1 MKSELIKPTHLTR
14 KAVVYIRQSTPH
26 QVVSNQESLRLQY
39 ALRERAHELGWHE
52 ADIDVID
59 ADLGLSGASAAGRS
73 GFKELVGR
81 VSLSEVGLILSID
94 VTRLAR
100 NCSDWYPLLD
110 ICGLRGCLIA
120 DRDGVYDPG
129 SPNGRLLL
137 GLKGTISELELHTIR
152 SRLTAGL
159 LAKAERGDLAL
170 SLPIGLLRDPANVVV
185 KDPDLAVQGR
195 LELVFEMFLK
205 FRTVAKVMRVLNER
219 GLHLPRRDRHGDLRW
234 ARATI
239 SSVALILKNPAYAG
253 AFVYGRTRMRMPVR
267 EGALKA
273 KAPQPLDEWR
283 IIIKDR
289 YPAYIDWP
297 TYEKIGAII
306 RDNRAEYMRIKTRG
320 APRNGEL
327 LLHGIAWCARCGHK
341 MFVRYK
347 GGGQYVCNHLRSNEG
362 LPTCQEMRAARI
374 DQAVADAFLTA
385 LAPAELDAL
394 SKARRA
400 QHQVDSALRTG
411 AERELERKRYA
422 AALAERQFNRVD
434 PDNRLVAAELERR
447 WEAALTEV
455 RAAEEALAHQAGS
468 HPVVQIGIDK
478 ALQGKVVSLTGRLP
492 QIWADPTTTDAQRK
506 ALLRCLV
513 DKVVLDRGEH
523 DVASVRIVWRGGA
536 ATNLKVRRRVNAV
549 GKLTRGMEMRDQAL
563 ALARAGM
570 YDDQIAAALTTEG
583 HRSPNSEAEVLPI
596 TVQRIRHAAGIPI
609 TMQRTR
615 WTHDPGVLTAP
626 ELAAK
631 LGIPVNWL
639 YVQIRKRKLFVDRQ
653 PSGAY
658 LFNGAATVLDSVQ
671 SLRNHKIDRLDLRIL
686 SASPEGASTCMIEQR
701 DELPRCQPHH
711 PLAQRRPA
719 KRALFETLGRQNQ
732 ARAVPEQQLHPVGP
746 LGSKYIDHAAERVRA
761 QRLVNHRREPVH
773 PLAEIDRLHRD
784 QDLHARG
791 GNDHAAP
798 FSARTILASVA
809 PSAVNGTRATIAPTR
824 ISKTAPSSAAFSAGA
839 SNITAAKPGASDLS
853 IARPLADR
861 RHPNS
866 CCEVIP

>member
-1 MKSELIKPTHLTR
+1 MKSELVKPTHLTR

-39 ALRERAHELGWHE
+39 ALRERARELGWHE
-52 ADIDVID
+52 VDIDVID

-129 SPNGRLLL
+129 SANGRLLL

-159 LAKAERGDLAL
+159 LAKAERGELAL
-170 SLPIGLLRDPANVVV
+170 MLPIGLMRDPSGVVV
-185 KDPDLAVQGR
+185 KDPDLAVQER

-219 GLHLPRRDRHGDLRW
+219 SLDLPRRDRLGDLRW
-234 ARATI
+234 ARATV
-239 SSVALILKNPAYAG
+239 SSVASILKNPAYAG
-253 AFVYGRTRMRMPVR
+253 AFVYGRTSLRTPVR
-267 EGALKA
+267 GASKA
-273 KAPQPLDEWR
+273 KAPRPLDEWR
-283 IIIKDR
+283 IVVKDR

-297 TYEKIGAII
+297 TYEKIVALI

-374 DQAVADAFLTA
+374 DKAVADAFLTA

-400 QHQVDSALRTG
+400 QHQVDSALRG
-411 AERELERKRYA
+411 SAERELERKRYA

-447 WEAALTEV
+447 WEAALNEV
-455 RAAEEALAHQAGS
+455 RAAEEALAHQTLPRSVA
-468 HPVVQIGIDK
+468 QLGIDK
-478 ALQGKVVSLTGRLP
+478 TLQGKVISLAGRLP
-492 QIWADPTTTDAQRK
+492 QIWADPTTTDARRK

-536 ATNLKVRRRVNAV
+536 VTNLEVKRRVNAV
-549 GKLTRGMEMRDQAL
+549 GKLARGVEMRDRAL
-563 ALARAGM
+563 TLARDGM
-570 YDDQIAAALTTEG
+570 YDDQIAAVLTSEG
-583 HRSPNSEAEVLPI
+583 HRSPNSEDEVLPI
-596 TVQRIRHAAGIPI
+596 TVQRIRHAAGVPVSIK
-609 TMQRTR
+609 RTR
-615 WTHDPGVLTAP
+615 WTHAVGVLTAP
-626 ELAAK
+626 ELAVK
-631 LGIPVNWL
+631 LNIPVNWL
-639 YVQIRKRKLFVDRQ
+639 YVQIRKRRLLVDRQ

-658 LFNGAATVLDSVQ
+658 RFNDAAPVLDAVQ
-671 SLRNHKIDRLDLRIL
+671 RLRNHKIDHLDLRI
-686 SASPEGASTCMIEQR
+686 
-701 DELPRCQPHH
+701 CQPHGTGH
-711 PLAQRRPA
+711 Q
-719 KRALFETLGRQNQ
+719 
-732 ARAVPEQQLHPVGP
+732 
-746 LGSKYIDHAAERVRA
+746 HA
-761 QRLVNHRREPVH
+761 
-773 PLAEIDRLHRD
+773 
-784 QDLHARG
+784 
-791 GNDHAAP
+791 
-798 FSARTILASVA
+798 
-809 PSAVNGTRATIAPTR
+809 
-824 ISKTAPSSAAFSAGA
+824 
-839 SNITAAKPGASDLS
+839 
-853 IARPLADR
+853 
-861 RHPNS
+861 
-866 CCEVIP
+866 

>member
-1 MKSELIKPTHLTR
+1 MSPRFWRRSLVKSELIKPSHLTR

-81 VSLSEVGLILSID
+81 VGLSEVGLILSID

-129 SPNGRLLL
+129 SANGRLLL

-170 SLPIGLLRDPANVVV
+170 SLPIGLLRDPTDVVV

-253 AFVYGRTRMRMPVR
+253 AFVYGRTRMRMPVQ
-267 EGALKA
+267 GALKA
-273 KAPQPLDEWR
+273 KAPRPLDEWR

-306 RDNRAEYMRIKTRG
+306 RDNRAEYMRTKTRG

-447 WEAALTEV
+447 WEAALNEV
-455 RAAEEALAHQAGS
+455 RAAEDALAQQACS
-468 HPVVQIGIDK
+468 HPVVPIGIDK

-639 YVQIRKRKLFVDRQ
+639 YVQIRKGKLFVDRQ

-658 LFNGAATVLDSVQ
+658 LFNGDAAVLECVQ
-671 SLRNHKIDRLDLRIL
+671 SLRNHKVDRLDLRI
-686 SASPEGASTCMIEQR
+686 S
-701 DELPRCQPHH
+701 QPHQKGH
-711 PLAQRRPA
+711 Q
-719 KRALFETLGRQNQ
+719 
-732 ARAVPEQQLHPVGP
+732 
-746 LGSKYIDHAAERVRA
+746 HA
-761 QRLVNHRREPVH
+761 
-773 PLAEIDRLHRD
+773 
-784 QDLHARG
+784 
-791 GNDHAAP
+791 
-798 FSARTILASVA
+798 
-809 PSAVNGTRATIAPTR
+809 
-824 ISKTAPSSAAFSAGA
+824 
-839 SNITAAKPGASDLS
+839 
-853 IARPLADR
+853 
-861 RHPNS
+861 
-866 CCEVIP
+866 